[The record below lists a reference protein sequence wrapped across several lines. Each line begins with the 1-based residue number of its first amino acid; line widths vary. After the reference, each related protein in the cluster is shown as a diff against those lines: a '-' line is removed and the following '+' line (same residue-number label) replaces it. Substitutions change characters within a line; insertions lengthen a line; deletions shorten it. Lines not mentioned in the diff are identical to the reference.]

1 MISVT
6 PTPLEVESKRKSR
19 FNLAKTRARTRHH
32 GELSIIRATCMM
44 LCRDVRSRKSA
55 SGLPRAMSSTSPS
68 SSRISQHLSRFVYEP
83 GVRSPR
89 KPGGPSRAGNVQT
102 TTPEKAAGSVPHTPS
117 PKIKKSP
124 GSTPATTR
132 SKSSS
137 GKRSYPGHGTDHDVG
152 DSTLDSIDA
161 SDMSDSTQ
169 RSSKRRR
176 LESPKEKPKK
186 IPRGYAAPEVYAHL
200 DMLPDRLREGLD
212 GESVLGWLLAFG
224 TRLKLSTNPACNIV
238 VIFSG
243 IK

>member
-124 GSTPATTR
+124 GRMPATTR

-137 GKRSYPGHGTDHDVG
+137 GRLYSRFDRRIGHVRQYSAIFETKAARNCKRETEEDPSGV
-152 DSTLDSIDA
+152 
-161 SDMSDSTQ
+161 
-169 RSSKRRR
+169 RSSRGIC
-176 LESPKEKPKK
+176 SS
-186 IPRGYAAPEVYAHL
+186 GYA
-200 DMLPDRLREGLD
+200 
-212 GESVLGWLLAFG
+212 
-224 TRLKLSTNPACNIV
+224 TR
-238 VIFSG
+238 
-243 IK
+243 

>member
-1 MISVT
+1 
-6 PTPLEVESKRKSR
+6 
-19 FNLAKTRARTRHH
+19 
-32 GELSIIRATCMM
+32 
-44 LCRDVRSRKSA
+44 
-55 SGLPRAMSSTSPS
+55 MSSTSPS

-89 KPGGPSRAGNVQT
+89 KPGGPSRADNLQ

-117 PKIKKSP
+117 PKVKKGP
-124 GSTPATTR
+124 GSVPGTTR
-132 SKSSS
+132 SKSSA
-137 GKRSYPGHGTDHDVG
+137 GKRSSTGYGTGHDAG

-176 LESPKEKPKK
+176 LETAREKPKK

-212 GESVLGWLLAFG
+212 GELLLRSLLELEYML
-224 TRLKLSTNPACNIV
+224 TLSTNPVWNIA

>member
-1 MISVT
+1 
-6 PTPLEVESKRKSR
+6 
-19 FNLAKTRARTRHH
+19 
-32 GELSIIRATCMM
+32 
-44 LCRDVRSRKSA
+44 
-55 SGLPRAMSSTSPS
+55 MSSTSPS

-89 KPGGPSRAGNVQT
+89 KPGGPSRADNLQ

-117 PKIKKSP
+117 PKVKKGP
-124 GSTPATTR
+124 GSVPGTTR
-132 SKSSS
+132 SKSSA
-137 GKRSYPGHGTDHDVG
+137 GKRSSTGYGTGHDAG

-224 TRLKLSTNPACNIV
+224 TRLKLSTNPIWNIA

>member
-1 MISVT
+1 
-6 PTPLEVESKRKSR
+6 
-19 FNLAKTRARTRHH
+19 
-32 GELSIIRATCMM
+32 MM
-44 LCRDVRSRKSA
+44 LCRDIRSQKSA
-55 SGLPRAMSSTSPS
+55 SGLPRAMSATSPS

-117 PKIKKSP
+117 PKIKKSS

-132 SKSSS
+132 SKSSA
-137 GKRSYPGHGTDHDVG
+137 GKRSYTGHGTDHDAG

-176 LESPKEKPKK
+176 LETAREKPKK

-212 GESVLGWLLAFG
+212 GELLLRSLLELEYML
-224 TRLKLSTNPACNIV
+224 TLSTNPVWNIA